1 MTLTSREAEVLELLR
16 RNPAMAPA
24 EIASRLRIT
33 RSSVAVHLSALAK
46 KGEITG
52 RAYVLRSAPYAVVV
66 GGANIDI
73 KARIHGDTI
82 AATSNPGQAMI
93 SVGGVGRNI
102 AHNLARLGTAVK
114 LVSVVGEDPEG
125 DRLLEETAAAGV
137 DIAAVK
143 RVPGST
149 GFYSAVLDRAGELVI
164 GVSAMDILERLTA
177 ADLERARRAIDG
189 AAFLVADCNLG
200 LAGLKWLQAR
210 AARRAIPLLIE
221 PVSAPKSARLAEL
234 LEGGLPL
241 HTATPNLRQVEALT
255 GRALKSDAD
264 IKRAANLLH
273 DRHVRHLLIGLG
285 ARGALLSS
293 RDDAGT
299 KQHRIPAA
307 TAEARDVTGGGDALV
322 GGYVAAIMQG
332 KSALDAALFGQAAA
346 GMAVATADTVS
357 PEIDPERLWKHA
369 AILKNRM
376 ETA

>member
-1 MTLTSREAEVLELLR
+1 MALTSREAEVLELLR
-16 RNPAMAPA
+16 RDPGMAPA

-33 RSSVAVHLSALAK
+33 RSSVAVHLSALTK

-52 RAYVLRSAPYAVVV
+52 RAYVLRSTPYAVVV

-102 AHNLARLGTAVK
+102 AHNLARLGMAVK

-125 DRLLEETAAAGV
+125 DRLLKETAASGV

-164 GVSAMDILERLTA
+164 GVSAMDILAQLTP
-177 ADLERARRAIDG
+177 ADLERIRRTIDG

-200 LAGLKWLQAR
+200 PACLQWLQQR
-210 AARRAIPLLIE
+210 AARQAIPLLIE
-221 PVSAPKSARLAEL
+221 PVSAPKSARLGEL
-234 LEGGLPL
+234 LEGGLPV
-241 HTATPNLRQVEALT
+241 HTATPNLKQVEALT
-255 GRALKSDAD
+255 GRTLKSDAD
-264 IKRAANLLH
+264 IRRAADQLH
-273 DRHVRHLLIGLG
+273 DRHVTHLLVGLG
-285 ARGALLSS
+285 ANGALLSS
-293 RDDAGT
+293 RDENGT
-299 KQHRIPAA
+299 RQRRIPAA
-307 TAEARDVTGGGDALV
+307 AAAAKDVTGGGDALV
-322 GGYVAAIMQG
+322 AGYVAGIMQG

-346 GMAVATADTVS
+346 GMAVATTDTVS
-357 PEIDPERLWKHA
+357 PEIDPERLWKRA
-369 AILKNRM
+369 AALKNQM